1 VVVRQGG
8 EVGGAASAMGGR
20 RAVGGTGV
28 VELSRPKKE
37 RRRRLEVNKAE
48 VEVVTRRQRRSRET
62 QEVATVRK
70 KKHAGSRGR
79 HIARRMVVP

>member
-1 VVVRQGG
+1 VRW
-8 EVGGAASAMGGR
+8 EGAASAMGGR
-20 RAVGGTGV
+20 RAVGGAGV

-70 KKHAGSRGR
+70 KKRTGSRGR